1 MTEEQYFSERNRLI
15 QDPAEIEKIEE
26 HYAKILLNDIVLP
39 AAENI
44 VRDFSKSSFKLLP
57 FWINYPPEQ
66 RGNFPTG
73 QSTPW
78 LELGEKTISS
88 NIIRELSFR
97 FDDIIF
103 PGLPA
108 GGDIRFATD
117 NVYVH
122 LDIKLT
128 GPNDNPNEVVVP
140 PNQVSGD
147 GRDWNNGV
155 MNSTHPVLGAKTGIF
170 K

>member
-1 MTEEQYFSERNRLI
+1 MTEDQYFSERLRLM
-15 QDPAEIEKIEE
+15 QDPDEIVRIEE
-26 HYAKILLNDIVLP
+26 HYSKILLNDILLTT
-39 AAENI
+39 AENI
-44 VRDFSKSSFKLLP
+44 VRDFSESPYKLLP

-97 FDDIIF
+97 FNDIMF
-103 PGLPA
+103 PGLPT
-108 GGDIRFATD
+108 GGDIRFTTE

-128 GPNDNPNEVVVP
+128 GPNDNPNEVCCSSKSSV
-140 PNQVSGD
+140 
-147 GRDWNNGV
+147 RRRKILEEW
-155 MNSTHPVLGAKTGIF
+155 LY
-170 K
+170 